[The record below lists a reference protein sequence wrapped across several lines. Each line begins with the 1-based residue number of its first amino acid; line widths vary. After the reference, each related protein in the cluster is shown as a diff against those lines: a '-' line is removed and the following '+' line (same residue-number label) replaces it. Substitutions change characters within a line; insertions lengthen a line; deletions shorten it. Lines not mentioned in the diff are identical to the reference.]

1 MKKKQV
7 FALTGLLL
15 AVAVM
20 LGVWFA
26 AKEKPQEG
34 MKHITV
40 EVVHGNGTTNT
51 FTYDTDE
58 EYLGA
63 LLKEKGLIAG
73 TEDQYG
79 IFVDTVDGEKAVY
92 AENGSW
98 WQFSCN
104 GESAQTGVDQTL
116 IADGSVYTW
125 TYTIG

>member
-7 FALTGLLL
+7 FALGGLLL

-26 AKEKPQEG
+26 TREDPQEG
-34 MKHITV
+34 VKHITV
-40 EVVHGNGTTNT
+40 DVVHGNGTTNS

-63 LLKEKGLIAG
+63 LLQDKGLIQG
-73 TEDQYG
+73 EESQYG
-79 IFVDTVDGEKAVY
+79 LFVKTVDGETADYAV
-92 AENGSW
+92 NQSW
-98 WQFSCN
+98 WQLSCN
-104 GESAQTGVDQTL
+104 GESSQLGADQVVIT
-116 IADGSVYTW
+116 DGSVYTW